1 MSLSVPSNHDL
12 IHISLWSS
20 LKSRFNGG
28 FTEMLNSTCTF
39 TWLMQ
44 CSVYILQFCIIN
56 YLMCKYKKQMK
67 TYSFRIM
74 CAEKMDIYTYVFS
87 VLVIVEPL
95 HIKMYYSF
103 LPTVM
108 SQWKIMGAIIWKMRI
123 HNLLVLISKFR
134 LQMCNHSFYC
144 SQRCV

>member
-1 MSLSVPSNHDL
+1 MSLSVPTDHDL
-12 IHISLWSS
+12 IHVSLWFS
-20 LKSRFNGG
+20 LKSRFNEG

-44 CSVYILQFCIIN
+44 CSICILQFCIVN
-56 YLMCKYKKQMK
+56 YLMFKYKKQMK
-67 TYSFRIM
+67 TYSFNIM
-74 CAEKMDIYTYVFS
+74 YAEKMDIYTCLLS

-103 LPTVM
+103 LSTVM

-123 HNLLVLISKFR
+123 HYLLVFISKFR

-144 SQRCV
+144 SQWCV